1 MVPFPL
7 PERAVPVLA
16 VATDEWPRVP
26 TTPGEMKGEWRFL
39 PVHATEEVRGQVFRL
54 LRSPD
59 TGFPARAGARF
70 VVVPWTYGPG
80 CAEEGWTEEG
90 WVPAGDTVVFLL
102 TPTRTGAD
110 EPESSYSPAAGRGPA
125 EGAEPPESSHSPAAG
140 RGSAG
145 GGDPPVFDVLGW
157 EQPYPVAPVLAF
169 RRRVSGGTTPWL
181 TAREYYELLVR
192 LPGEHA
198 YRARPRAAVRPLL
211 RWLEEHPD
219 LHDAFPV
226 TELVTEMEEMEE
238 MERMEK
244 TGSVTR

>member
-7 PERAVPVLA
+7 PERTVPVLA
-16 VATDEWPRVP
+16 VATDEWSRVP
-26 TTPGEMKGEWRFL
+26 TTPEEMKGQWRFL
-39 PVHATEEVRGQVFRL
+39 PVHATEGVRGQVFRL

-110 EPESSYSPAAGRGPA
+110 VPESSYSAAAG
-125 EGAEPPESSHSPAAG
+125 E
-140 RGSAG
+140 GSAG

-181 TAREYYELLVR
+181 TAREYYELLAR

-226 TELVTEMEEMEE
+226 TELVTEMAEL
-238 MERMEK
+238 ERMEK